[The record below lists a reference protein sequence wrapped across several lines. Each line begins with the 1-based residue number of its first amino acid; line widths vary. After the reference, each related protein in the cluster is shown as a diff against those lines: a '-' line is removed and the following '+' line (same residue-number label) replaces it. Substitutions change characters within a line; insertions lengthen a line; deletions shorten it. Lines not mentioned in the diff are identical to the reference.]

1 MLAVITPRI
10 ASAQS
15 IAVKSNVLYDL
26 TGTFNLGGEIRC
38 DDTHSFN
45 LSVNY
50 NPWNLGEN
58 KKMKHILIQ
67 PEYRWWL
74 NETFIGSFFGVQ
86 AHFAQYNFGGTTPF
100 TTVKN
105 NRYQGNLIGCGI
117 TYGHQWLLSTFW
129 SLEASISVGYA
140 HLTYADT
147 PRYEEIIEGLPCKVI
162 TYGLEHDAQYQ
173 AADITYDKY
182 GPAKGDALIKKS
194 HSNYVGPTQLG
205 ISFIYFIQ

>member
-1 MLAVITPRI
+1 MRHSYLFIIAIMLAVITPRI
-10 ASAQS
+10 APAQS

-26 TGTFNLGGEIRC
+26 TGTLNLGGEIRC

-105 NRYQGNLIGCGI
+105 NRYQGNLIGCGV

-140 HLTYADT
+140 HLTY
-147 PRYEEIIEGLPCKVI
+147 
-162 TYGLEHDAQYQ
+162 
-173 AADITYDKY
+173 DKY
-182 GPAKGDALIKKS
+182 GPAKGDALIEKS

>member
-1 MLAVITPRI
+1 MRHSYLFIIAIMLAVMTPRI
-10 ASAQS
+10 APAQS

-26 TGTFNLGGEIRC
+26 TGTLNLGGEIRC

-86 AHFAQYNFGGTTPF
+86 AFIWKKKKKRPISKRFFSNTPS
-100 TTVKN
+100 
-105 NRYQGNLIGCGI
+105 IGPGSW
-117 TYGHQWLLSTFW
+117 H
-129 SLEASISVGYA
+129 A
-140 HLTYADT
+140 
-147 PRYEEIIEGLPCKVI
+147 PCC
-162 TYGLEHDAQYQ
+162 A
-173 AADITYDKY
+173 
-182 GPAKGDALIKKS
+182 
-194 HSNYVGPTQLG
+194 
-205 ISFIYFIQ
+205 